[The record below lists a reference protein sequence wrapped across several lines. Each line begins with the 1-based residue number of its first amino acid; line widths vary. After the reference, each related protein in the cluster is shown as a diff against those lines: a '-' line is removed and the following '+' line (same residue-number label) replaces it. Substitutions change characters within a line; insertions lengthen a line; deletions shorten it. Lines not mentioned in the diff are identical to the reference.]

1 MIVAKK
7 GRIYEA
13 RCARGWTQKELANKS
28 DVSAAR
34 ICAIESSSAP
44 MTPQTAKKI
53 ADAVG
58 KDFDELFDVVHK
70 GEQ

>member
-13 RCARGWTQKELANKS
+13 RCARGWTQKDLAKNS

-34 ICAIESSSAP
+34 ICAIESSNAP

-53 ADAVG
+53 SDAVG
-58 KDFDELFDVVHK
+58 KPFDELFDVVPKH
-70 GEQ
+70 E